1 MVRSVTKKTKKI
13 LMIQHKVNAKF
24 YRERLAEKIKHVKD
38 IENVKCEK
46 KSGTRLTDVEEVS
59 MRLVAQKSVSL

>member
-1 MVRSVTKKTKKI
+1 
-13 LMIQHKVNAKF
+13 MIQHKVNAKF

>member
-1 MVRSVTKKTKKI
+1 MICNGKKCHDKNQKII
-13 LMIQHKVNAKF
+13 LMIQHK
-24 YRERLAEKIKHVKD
+24 EKIKHVKD
-38 IENVKCEK
+38 IEKVKCEK